1 MIFIKINIGKPA
13 LSLTYMVYFLYNIFI
28 EDMQRKERSFMEDA
42 DPEGETN
49 HYLNKIR
56 KPFKGIA
63 C

>member
-1 MIFIKINIGKPA
+1 MTYTVYFLYNIFLYLLI
-13 LSLTYMVYFLYNIFI
+13 FLYNIFI

>member
-1 MIFIKINIGKPA
+1 MPA
-13 LSLTYMVYFLYNIFI
+13 FLTDPQYFLYNKFI
-28 EDMQRKERSFMEDA
+28 TITQRKERSFMEDA

-49 HYLNKIR
+49 HSLNKIR

>member
-1 MIFIKINIGKPA
+1 M
-13 LSLTYMVYFLYNIFI
+13 TYTVYFLYNIFI